1 MEKKIKRIVCILVVL
16 LSLSQTSYAHSGRT
30 DSNGGHK
37 DNKNASGLGG
47 YHYHHGLGP
56 HLHPGGV
63 CELVGGGD
71 NNTPVSSPKGG
82 RDNSTAV
89 SQPKSYYDDGYN
101 DGYAGKESNSSS
113 KSKKGYSSG
122 YNDGVNK
129 LKSEKDQAYNTGYDD
144 GREGKNSSE
153 SSQGEKLKK
162 SYSDGYTKGRNE
174 YIENNKEI
182 YKNYGIEDAAATKEK
197 RTLENSLGQAIVESY
212 NKAYDEKIQEIK
224 NEYNEHGYKYYLGKE
239 EYKIQ
244 NFESNKLEYWFK
256 EGYDKAEADMK
267 EAIKVAYDKGVNG
280 EKIELKEEYGNYS
293 QEINESYTLGNKK
306 RTTRNMIAG
315 GAFVT
320 VVSGV
325 GVVVIK
331 KRKKK

>member
-1 MEKKIKRIVCILVVL
+1 MEKKIKKIVCILVVL
-16 LSLSQTSYAHSGRT
+16 LSLSQTSYAHPGRT

-47 YHYHHGLGP
+47 YHYHHGFGP

-63 CELVGGGD
+63 CELTGGDNNTPASSPKSGGD
-71 NNTPVSSPKGG
+71 NNTPVSP
-82 RDNSTAV
+82 
-89 SQPKSYYDDGYN
+89 PKSYYNDGYN

-113 KSKKGYSSG
+113 KSKEGYSSG

-153 SSQGEKLKK
+153 SSQGEMLKR
-162 SYSDGYTKGRNE
+162 SYSDGYTKGKNE

-182 YKNYGIEDAAATKEK
+182 YKNYGIEDAAAVKEK
-197 RTLENSLGQAIVESY
+197 RTLENSLEQSMVESY
-212 NKAYDEKIQEIK
+212 NRAYDEKIEEIK
-224 NEYNEHGYKYYLGKE
+224 NEYNELGYKYYIGKE

-244 NFESNKLEYWFK
+244 NFESDKLESWFK

-267 EAIKVAYDKGVNG
+267 EAIKAAYDKGFNG
-280 EKIELKEEYGNYS
+280 EKIELKEEYSNYS
-293 QEINESYTLGNKK
+293 QEINESYALGNKK